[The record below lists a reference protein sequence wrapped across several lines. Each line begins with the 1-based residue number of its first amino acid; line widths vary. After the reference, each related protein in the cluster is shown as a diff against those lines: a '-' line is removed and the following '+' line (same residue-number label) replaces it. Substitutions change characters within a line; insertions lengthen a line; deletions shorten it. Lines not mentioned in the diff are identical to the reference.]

1 MLKKCALIG
10 LVLIFI
16 GSFVLSRALED
27 KRMQQRQIALYKT
40 KLVYDL
46 DDYFRQY
53 NQWLAKP
60 PDSRGLLPWGLDK
73 NGRPQ
78 NQTRLKQQQHER
90 LRADID
96 KLLIREMDD
105 CPFADILYGENWR
118 RELEKYRTQKEEREL
133 ILTASI
139 ACTSIGAI
147 VFLWALLIWMVR
159 LIIIGLHRLRILVIR
174 NFRYLRGKIAQWH
187 AKRRGEVQLKQP
199 GNKDQTDKYSEV
211 LASSGW
217 QNFEPALKSKRKSR
231 EKSKS
236 HCGPDDDQGQSQK
249 AIALSKRTR
258 WYLKDKDDKDQKC
271 SSGDLAGET
280 EDFAVVVSAESA
292 DDSAGESK
300 PATEKKNE
308 KKDKSG
314 CSVKDTKPAGFS
326 KLRDYSLKREDISVT
341 RSLHKTEIGDS
352 KPLENSL
359 AELTRQVS
367 AIREYAS
374 SQQDRVNKL
383 QDGYDWNIIRN
394 FCLRI
399 IRCID
404 NLDGRI
410 ARLAQQDIDTTDI
423 EEVRDEL
430 VFALESSGVE
440 QFEPQIQSDYNGQ
453 EKFAEVVKEKQ
464 NSDNPALAGKIAEV
478 IRPGYQYLIDEEN
491 AKVVRSAQVKLF
503 SQLCS

>member
-1 MLKKCALIG
+1 MLKKCAIIG
-10 LVLIFI
+10 LVLVLI
-16 GSFVLSRALED
+16 GSFVLTRTLEG
-27 KRMQQRQIALYKT
+27 KRIQQRQTALYKA
-40 KLVYDL
+40 KYIYDL

-53 NQWLAKP
+53 NQWLATP
-60 PDSRGLLPWGLDK
+60 TDGRGSLPWGLDE
-73 NGRPQ
+73 NGKAQ

-96 KLLIREMDD
+96 KLLVGEMDD

-118 RELEKYRTQKEEREL
+118 LKLEKYRAQKETREL
-133 ILTASI
+133 VLTASI

-147 VFLWALLIWMVR
+147 ALLWAVLIWTAR
-159 LIIIGLHRLRILVIR
+159 LIIIGLHRLNKLVMCA
-174 NFRYLRGKIAQWH
+174 FRHLWGKIAQWR
-187 AKRRGEVQLKQP
+187 AERRGKAQLKQT

-217 QNFEPALKSKRKSR
+217 QNFRLEPKRKRKSR

-236 HCGPDDDQGQSQK
+236 HSGPDDEQAQSQK
-249 AIALSKRTR
+249 AIALSKRTG
-258 WYLKDKDDKDQKC
+258 WYLKDKDDKGNKDKKH
-271 SSGDLAGET
+271 SSGDLAGGD

-292 DDSAGESK
+292 ADSAGVSK
-300 PATEKKNE
+300 PAAEKTDQ
-308 KKDKSG
+308 KKDASG
-314 CSVKDTKPAGFS
+314 RSAKDTKQAGLS
-326 KLRDYSLKREDISVT
+326 RLHDYSLKREDIPVT
-341 RSLHKTEIGDS
+341 RSLYRSRIEDS
-352 KPLENSL
+352 EPLENSL

-374 SQQDRVNKL
+374 SQQDRVSKL

-394 FCLRI
+394 FCLRV

-430 VFALESSGVE
+430 VFALESSGIE
-440 QFEPQIQSDYNGQ
+440 QQTPNTPSDGGVLY
-453 EKFAEVVKEKQ
+453 
-464 NSDNPALAGKIAEV
+464 
-478 IRPGYQYLIDEEN
+478 
-491 AKVVRSAQVKLF
+491 
-503 SQLCS
+503 